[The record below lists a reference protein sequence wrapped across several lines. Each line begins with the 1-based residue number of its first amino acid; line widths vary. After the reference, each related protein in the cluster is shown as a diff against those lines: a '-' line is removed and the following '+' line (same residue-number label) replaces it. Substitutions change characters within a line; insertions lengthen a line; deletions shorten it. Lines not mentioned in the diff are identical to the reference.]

1 MADAPANLSLAKR
14 IVFASLPTLLLLAA
28 LELGIRAFGLHESC
42 RNALSGEVL
51 WECDPILGFR
61 LDSELLVDG
70 RPLNRAGFRSREFE
84 PKPEGAFRILALGD
98 SCTFG
103 IISTPGRVLDYIPE
117 PYPQRLERLA
127 AERVGPGRVEVLNAG
142 VPGYNSFQGILL
154 LRSKLRGLDPDL
166 VTVRYGWNDH
176 FISGPIEVTSSY
188 RERDGAL
195 ALAVEDL
202 LLRTALYP
210 FTRRLAFEL
219 HALRAGPESQPTL
232 PSEWTPSVPLEDYR
246 RNLRRIVE
254 LGREQGARV
263 WLLTSPHAFVTAEL
277 QGRHDE
283 LPMSVTNLLQFNAL
297 PSFERL
303 IEIHEAYNDATRAV
317 GAELSVP
324 VVDMDAVYRAHA
336 SEPLFLPT
344 DVPHPTQ
351 QGHALEAEALYER
364 LRAEGLL
371 PAPG

>member
-14 IVFASLPTLLLLAA
+14 LVFASIPTLLLLAA
-28 LELGIRAFGLHESC
+28 LELGIRVLGLHESC
-42 RNALSGEVL
+42 RNALSKEVL
-51 WECDPILGFR
+51 WECDPILNFR
-61 LDSELLVDG
+61 LKSDLLVDG
-70 RPLNRAGFRSREFE
+70 RPLNRAGFRSREFDA
-84 PKPEGAFRILALGD
+84 KPEGTFRILALGD

-103 IISTPGRVLDYIPE
+103 IISAPERVLAYVPE

-127 AERVGPGRVEVLNAG
+127 AERLGASPVEVLNAG
-142 VPGYNSFQGILL
+142 VPGYNSYQGLLL
-154 LRSKLRGLDPDL
+154 LRTRLRGLDPDL
-166 VTVRYGWNDH
+166 ITVRYGWNDH
-176 FISGPIEVTSSY
+176 FISGPREVTSSY
-188 RERDGAL
+188 RARDGAF
-195 ALAVEDL
+195 AAAVETF

-219 HALRAGPESQPTL
+219 HALRAGPEAPPALPT
-232 PSEWTPSVPLEDYR
+232 EWTPSVPLEDYR

-263 WLLTSPHAFVTAEL
+263 WLLTAPHAFVTDALHASSE
-277 QGRHDE
+277 E
-283 LPMSVTNLLQFNAL
+283 LPMSVANLLAFNAL

-303 IEIHEAYNDATRAV
+303 IEIHDAYNDATRAV

-336 SEPLFLPT
+336 GEPLFLPT

-351 QGHALEAEALYER
+351 EGHALEAETLYER
-364 LRAEGLL
+364 LLAEGLL